1 MSRAE
6 VRSQVEVSAVSANE
20 EADGTV
26 DEEEE
31 EDEEELVEE
40 EGQMRKRAMSSVA
53 TTLHVRSERTCLRE
67 RSRDGAQEREIES
80 V

>member
-6 VRSQVEVSAVSANE
+6 VRSQVEVSSVSADE
-20 EADGTV
+20 TV
-26 DEEEE
+26 DGEEE
-31 EDEEELVEE
+31 EDEEELEEE

-53 TTLHVRSERTCLRE
+53 TTLHVRSERACLRE